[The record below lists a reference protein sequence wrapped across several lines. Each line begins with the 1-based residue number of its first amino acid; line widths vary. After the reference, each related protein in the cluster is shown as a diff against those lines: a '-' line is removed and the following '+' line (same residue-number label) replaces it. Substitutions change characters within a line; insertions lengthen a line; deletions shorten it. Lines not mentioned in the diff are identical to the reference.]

1 MLNKVELHNFRRH
14 QNLVID
20 FTDGIQVIRAAN
32 EQGKSSLIESIGYAL
47 FGARALRTSV
57 DKAVTWG
64 NDTKTL
70 KVTLTLSV
78 DGSTYVFS
86 RSTNGAEVKLNDRV
100 FVTGQK
106 EVSNHACALLGA
118 DVVAASKLM
127 FASQNSI
134 RGALEEGP
142 KALSEMIENLAGFD
156 TFDQILDAASKK
168 LSLGSSTVVEERMAR
183 SEARLAEAIRTAA
196 PEPDFVAHQKA
207 LHEQQVRLSSADAT
221 LPGLRE
227 ATATAVKAWQDGSAL
242 FLERGV
248 LETKVGQAHRARQTA
263 DELVRRLMP
272 LTRVVVDTTPIE
284 GLKQQ
289 IAAALDHTKRKAAYQ
304 QLISLPTGPRWAG
317 GQESYHAARS
327 ECSTSISQLNAQMTG
342 VSYEMKSVK
351 AQRFDSDTCSKCG
364 QKLPNAEHI
373 AARNQEVDQ
382 KVVALAKAAEILEAK
397 LDDKRAE
404 QKRLDD
410 IYTFANRYR
419 TAADG
424 LEGYAVWDITTYP
437 GTVAWNGPIPTGDAP
452 NVADLRRRIADIE
465 TQAKA
470 VETAKAQLD
479 LAVTQ
484 MTQADAEYQAAV
496 KVLSY
501 FNGPDAATVLA
512 LTAAKD
518 QAILNEQVAEGATIL
533 AKSMIETLSR
543 DHSAALALWS
553 VTQNQINSERAT
565 LAECKD
571 ELVALAFNNNL
582 VKKLRAIRPV
592 IANKL
597 WNTVLASVSVM
608 FSTMRREESWIT
620 KEDSGFQV
628 NGEPVECLSG
638 SAKDILGLALR
649 CSMLRT
655 FLPQCG
661 LLVLDEP
668 MAGCDETRSET
679 LLGFLKSMDFK
690 QTLLV
695 SHEEVSETVAD
706 NLIIL

>member
-437 GTVAWNGPIPTGDAP
+437 GTVAWNGPVPTGDAP

>member
-1 MLNKVELHNFRRH
+1 MLNKVELQNFRRH

-207 LHEQQVRLSSADAT
+207 LREQQARLSSAEAT
-221 LPGLRE
+221 LPVLRE

-272 LTRVVVDTTPIE
+272 MTRVVVDTGPIE

-327 ECSTSISQLNAQMTG
+327 ECSASISQLNAQMTS
-342 VSYEMKSVK
+342 VSYEMKSIK

-373 AARNQEVDQ
+373 VARNQEVDQ
-382 KVVALAKAAEILEAK
+382 KVAALAKAAEILEAK

-496 KVLSY
+496 KVLSD

-518 QAILNEQVAEGATIL
+518 QAILNEQVAEGAAIL

>member
-1 MLNKVELHNFRRH
+1 MLNKVELQNFRRH

-207 LHEQQVRLSSADAT
+207 LHEQQARLSSAEVA

-327 ECSTSISQLNAQMTG
+327 ECSASISQLNAQMTS
-342 VSYEMKSVK
+342 VSYEMKSIK

-373 AARNQEVDQ
+373 VARNQEVDQ
-382 KVVALAKAAEILEAK
+382 KVAALAKAAEILEAK

-484 MTQADAEYQAAV
+484 MTQADAEYQTAV
-496 KVLSY
+496 KVLSD
-501 FNGPDAATVLA
+501 FNGPDAAAVLA

-518 QAILNEQVAEGATIL
+518 QAILNEQVAEGAAIL

-679 LLGFLKSMDFK
+679 LLGFLKSIDFK